1 MKKTLPDVSVNKCW
15 SLVILAIACCSL
27 SGCASF
33 GRGVTEAMLQKSD
46 KEDDRACFIRGRSFA
61 GLEKY
66 IIEQDANSGESRKVL
81 KVLMVHGIGSHQP
94 GYSTRLAENL
104 ARKLQLP
111 RVQEKFKEIELVS
124 TNYPGSDHA
133 NLRATRYLDQTGAR
147 EMIFFELTWDPIV
160 EAEKQN
166 ISFDNSGEYS
176 FRRTE
181 LNNILKLFVNSTV
194 SDVVMYYGQ
203 SRMQIQASV
212 GQALCWMTSET
223 WKTLPDQVTETCD
236 GNNKNNLD
244 RLQDD
249 YAFITHSL
257 GSRVTVDAL
266 QAIAASDKDES
277 RVERLQ
283 NKNFDVFML
292 SNQLPLL
299 QLGQPAPEVAGQ
311 IAEICSP
318 QGPKAEERLFSKTR
332 LMAFSDPND
341 LFSYA
346 LPARYLDEKIDS
358 RLCPVLTNVIINVAP
373 LNDFFG
379 IGKIAN
385 PMSAH
390 TGYENDERVIDLIA
404 KGIGVEAVSP
414 LITER
419 CEWIE
424 VIPEAD

>member
-1 MKKTLPDVSVNKCW
+1 MEKTLPDVFANKIGNLLML
-15 SLVILAIACCSL
+15 SIACFLL

-33 GRGVTEAMLQKSD
+33 GRGVTEAILEKSD
-46 KEDDRACFIRGRSFA
+46 EEDTRACYVRGRAFT

-66 IIEQDANSGESRKVL
+66 LTEQAANSGEDRKVL

-111 RVQEKFKEIELVS
+111 RVQEKFKEIQLVS
-124 TNYPGSDHA
+124 TNYPSSEHA
-133 NLRATRYLDQTGAR
+133 NLRATRYLDKTGAR

-166 ISFDNSGEYS
+166 IYFDNSGEYS

-194 SDVVMYYGQ
+194 SDVVMYYGK

-212 GQALCWMTSET
+212 GQSLCWMTSET
-223 WKTLPDQVTETCD
+223 WETMPDQVAENCD
-236 GNNKNNLD
+236 GNNEKNLN

-257 GSRVTVDAL
+257 GSRVTADAL
-266 QAIAASDKDES
+266 QAIAALNKGDSH
-277 RVERLQ
+277 VEKLR
-283 NKNFDVFML
+283 NKSFNIFML

-299 QLGQPAPEVAGQ
+299 QLGQPVPEVTGQ
-311 IAEICSP
+311 IADICSP
-318 QGPKAEERLFSKTR
+318 YGRKADERLFSKTR
-332 LMAFSDPND
+332 LIAFSDPND

-346 LPARYLDEKIDS
+346 IPARYLDEKVDS
-358 RLCPVLTNVIINVAP
+358 RLCPVITNVILNVAP
-373 LNDFFG
+373 LTDFFG
-379 IGKIAN
+379 LGKIAN
-385 PMSAH
+385 PMTAH

-404 KGIGVEAVSP
+404 NGIGVEAVTP